1 MDENL
6 VVGKLTKTRAVLP
19 KSKYHLSSAGMKH
32 STPTFQSK
40 TWSIRLDNSTGSVEH
55 LRDATL
61 MGRDKTTELSLEQLI
76 HLRAG
81 NSTSKILQSSAV
93 KLQPIQETA
102 VSDSL
107 VEISGTKGESVQ
119 NSERRAG
126 VDNLTQNVTENVTQ
140 PKIDLTH
147 HAESDLEEALSR
159 KVAEI
164 EYMSQLLQEK
174 DEMIDNLQD
183 NMEECQAG
191 LDELRKIEEANKEIL
206 EKAREDEDKL
216 VEVNNQLLEASNR
229 IKDYEA
235 KLLETAD
242 QSLREELKSLRAEK
256 EDLIRGMENLH
267 GIIETSQTSLDDKKK
282 DVLRLQQELQY
293 LKENIQSIDKLRE
306 QLRIKD
312 EQISS
317 LEREIQDAKEQHLEG
332 RSVENSSLE
341 KMIQE
346 KQLVESQ
353 LERVTLEMARVQSV
367 VAEMTKSFKHQIQ
380 IKEQEVR
387 KCQEQNQ
394 SLANLSQQLQHKC
407 QELEAEAKINKE
419 KLDSLEKSSSE
430 IRSSE
435 DIELDNNLGT
445 GSLDELSNMVQ
456 AELDLSTELD
466 NTLLSQMMSQVASL
480 DNTALSATNST
491 GMFEIQRLIKKI
503 QGDGIQVLSLSERLF
518 LMQHTNVGKSFSL
531 TSDTE
536 PDGSKE
542 RELGRRLE
550 VLEFQLKQRVSASR
564 CPSRRRICWR
574 V

>member
-40 TWSIRLDNSTGSVEH
+40 SWSSRLDDSTGSVEH

-81 NSTSKILQSSAV
+81 NSTSKILQSSSV

-102 VSDSL
+102 VSDSF

-126 VDNLTQNVTENVTQ
+126 VDNLTQNVTENVTR

-164 EYMSQLLQEK
+164 EYMSQLLQKK

-191 LDELRKIEEANKEIL
+191 LDELRKIEEA
-206 EKAREDEDKL
+206 
-216 VEVNNQLLEASNR
+216 
-229 IKDYEA
+229 
-235 KLLETAD
+235 
-242 QSLREELKSLRAEK
+242 
-256 EDLIRGMENLH
+256 
-267 GIIETSQTSLDDKKK
+267 
-282 DVLRLQQELQY
+282 
-293 LKENIQSIDKLRE
+293 
-306 QLRIKD
+306 
-312 EQISS
+312 
-317 LEREIQDAKEQHLEG
+317 
-332 RSVENSSLE
+332 
-341 KMIQE
+341 
-346 KQLVESQ
+346 
-353 LERVTLEMARVQSV
+353 
-367 VAEMTKSFKHQIQ
+367 
-380 IKEQEVR
+380 
-387 KCQEQNQ
+387 
-394 SLANLSQQLQHKC
+394 
-407 QELEAEAKINKE
+407 
-419 KLDSLEKSSSE
+419 
-430 IRSSE
+430 
-435 DIELDNNLGT
+435 
-445 GSLDELSNMVQ
+445 
-456 AELDLSTELD
+456 
-466 NTLLSQMMSQVASL
+466 
-480 DNTALSATNST
+480 
-491 GMFEIQRLIKKI
+491 IKKI

-536 PDGSKE
+536 PDGSNE